1 MGSSG
6 YRLFGNNLFA
16 IFFVIS
22 LSGRR
27 LCDPCCLCVFVFA
40 QKIIPTKAAFGY
52 RSNLL
57 SVDYGPGINR
67 SDEDH
72 GAKFGPPIYT

>member
-1 MGSSG
+1 MI
-6 YRLFGNNLFA
+6 LA
-16 IFFVIS
+16 V
-22 LSGRR
+22 
-27 LCDPCCLCVFVFA
+27 CVCLCLYK
-40 QKIIPTKAAFGY
+40 KIIPTKAAFGY